1 MLFGKENSYPWGFH
15 GKSSEKSQVSI
26 KTRGWRKQSQQTL
39 RILGIFRRQLWKGFG
54 RWRRMEDRVGEGGT
68 QSHVDIRR
76 QGWEMP
82 SGGWTSLN
90 VNQPWWDW
98 LMWPPAPPPPVDD
111 VRCSLWETGRRGHDQ
126 EKDKLWDPSDSREM
140 TLPLVGIWYATYKPS
155 SNYCPRLKVIKHYLL
170 KRILKIA
177 IAWTIC
183 TIISL
188 NFSSN

>member
-1 MLFGKENSYPWGFH
+1 MANHQRRARFPLKREGEGNNRSRHWGYWGF
-15 GKSSEKSQVSI
+15 SEGNCERDSAGGDGWKIGLEKVVLRVTWILDVRGEKCPQVAGPHW
-26 KTRGWRKQSQQTL
+26 T
-39 RILGIFRRQLWKGFG
+39 
-54 RWRRMEDRVGEGGT
+54 
-68 QSHVDIRR
+68 
-76 QGWEMP
+76 
-82 SGGWTSLN
+82 WTSHDEIGSCGPL
-90 VNQPWWDW
+90 P
-98 LMWPPAPPPPVDD
+98 LPPPVDD

-126 EKDKLWDPSDSREM
+126 EQDKLWDPSDSREM